1 MAELSVYINNT
12 TIKEIAP
19 NEFIFFEANALS
31 LPIYFALKSK
41 HDYVLTN
48 RDEFEAYL
56 QDQIKKLSIH
66 FDTIIIPES
75 RHSFL
80 TNICSY
86 IENIG
91 VLSKNSKEHICE
103 NFLKSQKW
111 SKDEIKS
118 AQAHWRDMP
127 GGFEI
132 NKIKSNKRQ
141 FYEQFLF
148 EKKRVEGRVLLLDDF
163 KRSGSTMRAMTNAL
177 QGCFEIS
184 RCAVFSEMTSS

>member
-12 TIKEIAP
+12 TIKEVASG
-19 NEFIFFEANALS
+19 EFTFFEADALS
-31 LPIYFALKSK
+31 LPIYFALKNK
-41 HDYVLTN
+41 HGYVLTN

-56 QDQIKKLSIH
+56 QEQIKTLSMQFDKLV
-66 FDTIIIPES
+66 IPES

-80 TNICSY
+80 TNICSHV
-86 IENIG
+86 ENVV
-91 VLSKNSKEHICE
+91 VLRKNSKEHICDQ
-103 NFLKSQKW
+103 FLGAQKW

-118 AQAHWRDMP
+118 AQSQWRDMP

-141 FYEQFLF
+141 FYEPFLF

-177 QGCFEIS
+177 QGCPEIS
-184 RCAVFSEMTSS
+184 RCAIFSE